1 MPFQPQSK
9 PKNKENSSFCSVFE
23 QQKLMYGRQED
34 WRYDAKLCFASNDT
48 TTYLKDWKNTNTV
61 VDTIVEWVINADK
74 SEINELDDLEKSFKK
89 WLDSLSN
96 TSVAQIVNIV
106 KDEFNKKI
114 KTLVEYLK
122 ATISP
127 YIQKIINYTQKTLI
141 KLRNMLVATV
151 MNIAVSKYEKV
162 ADEILKM
169 ANKVIDFCTITKQ
182 QIFRLESQMTSFIKY
197 SPFVN
202 KLKDSF
208 SSIKNVLSTITSDI
222 GGTMSSV
229 GKNRLV
235 RGFLKGVAKWIDAII
250 EAVNLIVLASD
261 DKTDYSA
268 TGKDSYWFHLLKF
281 ILALVLIFIGTLLV
295 KCSLIIA
302 IAGGIVLV
310 GISIFEIDSLFVTEV
325 IQLLSTCWKMIKGMI
340 EDLKGYWK
348 EVKIKVGKEYE
359 DFATKHS
366 DKIIDLK
373 NSYEDFMMKN
383 ADAIVDLKNK
393 F

>member
-9 PKNKENSSFCSVFE
+9 PKNKKNPSYCSVFE

-34 WRYDAKLCFASNDT
+34 WRYDAKLCFVSNDN

-61 VDTIVEWVINADK
+61 VDKIVEWVTNADK
-74 SEINELDDLEKSFKK
+74 SAINELDDLEKSFKK

-151 MNIAVSKYEKV
+151 MNIAVSNEKV

-169 ANKVIDFCTITKQ
+169 ANKVIDFCTVTKQ
-182 QIFRLESQMTSFIKY
+182 QLFRIESQMTSFVKY

-222 GGTMSSV
+222 GGTISSV
-229 GKNRLV
+229 GKNILV
-235 RGFLKGVAKWIDAII
+235 RGFLKGIAKWIDAII

-268 TGKDSYWFHLLKF
+268 TGKDSYWYHLLKF

-325 IQLLSTCWKMIKGMI
+325 IQLLSTCWKVIAGIVEEIKV
-340 EDLKGYWK
+340 YWE
-348 EVKIKVGKEYE
+348 EVKVKVGKQYE

-366 DKIIDLK
+366 DKIIDIK

-383 ADAIVDLKNK
+383 ADAIVDLKK
-393 F
+393 IF